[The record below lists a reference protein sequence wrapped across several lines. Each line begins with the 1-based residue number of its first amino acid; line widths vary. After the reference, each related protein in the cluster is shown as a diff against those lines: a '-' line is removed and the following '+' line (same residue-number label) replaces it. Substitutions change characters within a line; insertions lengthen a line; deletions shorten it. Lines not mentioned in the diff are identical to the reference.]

1 MAYWEHL
8 NIDETTKNALRKRD
22 AETKKKKIF
31 LAISLLI
38 ILLIT
43 YVLFVINFIRLKF
56 VIHVISSQLGLNITK
71 NKYGSG
77 AHNIGFYER
86 HYRVDN

>member
-43 YVLFVINFIRLKF
+43 YVLFVINFIRLNTF
-56 VIHVISSQLGLNITK
+56 ELIYSAIIGGFIGSSINFI
-71 NKYGSG
+71 
-77 AHNIGFYER
+77 IE
-86 HYRVDN
+86 